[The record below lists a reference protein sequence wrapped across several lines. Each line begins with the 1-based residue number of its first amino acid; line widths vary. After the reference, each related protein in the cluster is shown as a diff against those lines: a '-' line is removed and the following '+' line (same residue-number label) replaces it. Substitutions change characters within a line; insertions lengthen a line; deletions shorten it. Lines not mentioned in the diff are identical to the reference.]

1 MKQTKTTSTDVR
13 QHVTKLNGI
22 RIGRRQAWCLL
33 VAALFAAAAT
43 VLAAEALDR
52 GSAANTTAPLTPAP
66 LGEKPVLASPQ
77 EKIRAELVT
86 AFPYGF
92 EPDELTRPEGPFM
105 LCVDNRA
112 GTEALSLQLIS
123 GANGAIS
130 GANGAISGATPPVY
144 AAPIQRGKSG
154 THKMLNLAP
163 GQYVLREGSH
173 PRWFCTITITPR

>member
-13 QHVTKLNGI
+13 MRVTELIGI
-22 RIGRRQAWCLL
+22 RIGRRQAWFLL
-33 VAALFAAAAT
+33 VAALFAAAAAGLAT
-43 VLAAEALDR
+43 VTLD
-52 GSAANTTAPLTPAP
+52 GSSAANTTAALTPAP
-66 LGEKPVLASPQ
+66 PGEKPVLVNPQ

-123 GANGAIS
+123 GASGAIS
-130 GANGAISGATPPVY
+130 GASPPVY

>member
-13 QHVTKLNGI
+13 MRVTELIGI
-22 RIGRRQAWCLL
+22 RIGRRQAWFLL
-33 VAALFAAAAT
+33 VAALFAVAAA
-43 VLAAEALDR
+43 VLATVTLDHS
-52 GSAANTTAPLTPAP
+52 SAANTTAALTPAA
-66 LGEKPVLASPQ
+66 LGEKPVLVNPQ

-92 EPDELTRPEGPFM
+92 EPEELTRPEGPFM

-130 GANGAISGATPPVY
+130 GANSPVY

-154 THKMLNLAP
+154 THKVLNLTP
-163 GQYVLREGSH
+163 GQYVLRESSH
-173 PRWFCTITITPR
+173 PGWQCTITITPR